1 MIVTLTPNPSIDR
14 TVSVPT
20 LEHGEVN
27 RASGSRIDPGGKG
40 INVARALATNGTEA
54 LAVLPSGGPEGH
66 LLQALLRRAGTAYAA
81 VPIEGTTRMNIAV
94 IEPDGTTTKLN
105 EPGPTLSDDELDAL
119 LADAHV
125 PAATAILADLGVSSH
140 QLDTGAR
147 GFSFQADAPLDMR
160 MDPTRGVPLSAA
172 LADLD
177 LATLTKILR
186 ELGEEPDAA
195 RIARG
200 ILAAKPQTTRALA
213 DVVRASMSAPRLRQ
227 LGLRINPAT
236 RTFQALRIYLNHELD
251 ELDQLLRDAPE
262 RLAVGGRLGIIT
274 FHSLED
280 RRVKQAFARLSR
292 AASPPHGVPI
302 LAADLPRA
310 RFAIPDDF
318 RHGVTPDEAE
328 LAANPRSRS
337 SRLRVLERVLP

>member
-1 MIVTLTPNPSIDR
+1 MPGCRFVHAGFAELPA
-14 TVSVPT
+14 V
-20 LEHGEVN
+20 L
-27 RASGSRIDPGGKG
+27 RASEWP
-40 INVARALATNGTEA
+40 A
-54 LAVLPSGGPEGH
+54 
-66 LLQALLRRAGTAYAA
+66 
-81 VPIEGTTRMNIAV
+81 
-94 IEPDGTTTKLN
+94 
-105 EPGPTLSDDELDAL
+105 PTG
-119 LADAHV
+119 
-125 PAATAILADLGVSSH
+125 ILADLGVSSH
-140 QLDTGAR
+140 QLDTPGR

-177 LATLTKILR
+177 LGSLTRILR

-213 DVVRASMSAPRLRQ
+213 DVVRASMSAPQLRQ

-236 RTFQALRIYLNHELD
+236 RTFQALRIHINRELEELD
-251 ELDQLLRDAPE
+251 TLLHDAPE

-280 RRVKQAFARLSR
+280 RRVKQAFARLAR
-292 AASPPHGVPI
+292 APAPPHGVPI
-302 LAADLPRA
+302 PAADLPRA
-310 RFAIPDDF
+310 RFTVPDEF
-318 RHGVTPDEAE
+318 RHGLTPGEAE

-337 SRLRVLERVLP
+337 SRLRGFVFMDQRRGFEIFFKYRGWFFRVFRQARL

>member
-1 MIVTLTPNPSIDR
+1 MSGAYHLPVLVHEVCAALVPPLRAAANAGSANPIVVDCTCGGGGHSEALLLAAAELPTKARFLALDR
-14 TVSVPT
+14 DPDALAHARQRLPT
-20 LEHGEVN
+20 LELHH
-27 RASGSRIDPGGKG
+27 RPFSQ
-40 INVARALATNGTEA
+40 L
-54 LAVLPSGGPEGH
+54 
-66 LLQALLRRAGTAYAA
+66 AA
-81 VPIEGTTRMNIAV
+81 V
-94 IEPDGTTTKLN
+94 
-105 EPGPTLSDDELDAL
+105 

-160 MDPTRGVPLSAA
+160 MDPTRGVPLSTA